1 MGLGRGCV
9 DALEDDPG
17 ILGGGEWRE
26 QGDGAE
32 EIAAQQEMVYGGPD
46 LIDED
51 EGEAEDLDEG
61 VEFAEQA
68 GAEVAQGVGGEE
80 QGGNEQDAEVAA
92 EDQHGDVARD
102 QAHVGE
108 DKKQRAEE
116 EFVGDGVEIETEGGA
131 LGEHAREQAVEA
143 VAEAG
148 QHEQGEGEV
157 VAAVEDCDDQ
167 ERDDEQTQQREQI
180 GDGAELVEKRHA
192 GGRPIVVHCRL
203 QLPERF
209 SGCCGRGIPFRLTGR
224 TGGA

>member
-1 MGLGRGCV
+1 MTIRKLWMTIGRLLRLGRGCV

-32 EIAAQQEMVYGGPD
+32 EIAAQQQMVHGGPD

-51 EGEAEDLDEG
+51 EGEAEDLDES

-116 EFVGDGVEIETEGGA
+116 KFVGDGVEIETEGSA
-131 LGEHAREQAVEA
+131 LRKHAREQRSE
-143 VAEAG
+143 
-148 QHEQGEGEV
+148 
-157 VAAVEDCDDQ
+157 
-167 ERDDEQTQQREQI
+167 ER
-180 GDGAELVEKRHA
+180 
-192 GGRPIVVHCRL
+192 
-203 QLPERF
+203 
-209 SGCCGRGIPFRLTGR
+209 
-224 TGGA
+224 